1 MAKKKKEL
9 RPLSVDIET
18 IRKQIV
24 AFCEERK
31 YPNNAESSL
40 FQTIEALRANEVN
53 CHRFLCPVDDY
64 YNDKPVDFKKTTARS
79 VYFSMTNSVA
89 KKLEISNI
97 PLIAT
102 FYYSLLPKLK
112 EKYEKAG
119 YSDELFYDS
128 VDYLRTKMYNGYRV
142 FGTWGIFEEPDFSKI
157 FTLEQ
162 FGFGRISFAIGK
174 SPVTAEIN
182 GNKIERGHK
191 VVFCYFP
198 TVDKPSMEE
207 CKESFKKAYEFF
219 RKDLGDKICFVC
231 ESWMLYPVHRDF
243 IPATDVVDQPVLT
256 VMDCFHLVSH
266 KALRNNPD
274 YWYIFNRFYKKD
286 DKEDLFIDTPLEIKY
301 AEHIKKGGSMG
312 RGTGIFFYD
321 GKDFIL

>member
-24 AFCEERK
+24 TFCEDRA

-40 FQTIEALRANEVN
+40 FQTIEALRNDEVN

-64 YNDKPVDFKKTTARS
+64 YNDKPVDFRKATARS

-119 YSDELFYDS
+119 YSDELFYDT

-162 FGFGRISFAIGK
+162 FSFGRIAYTIEK
-174 SPVTAEIN
+174 SPVTAEF
-182 GNKIERGHK
+182 GGKKIERGHK
-191 VVFCYFP
+191 VVACYFP
-198 TVDKPSMEE
+198 TVDMPTMEE

-219 RKDLGDKICFVC
+219 RKDLGDDICFLC
-231 ESWMLYPVHRDF
+231 QSWMLYPVHREFLKEGDP
-243 IPATDVVDQPVLT
+243 ILT
-256 VMDCFHLVSH
+256 VMDCFHLVH
-266 KALRNNPD
+266 QKAMRHNPD

-286 DKEDLFIDTPLEIKY
+286 DKEDLFIDSPLEVKY
-301 AEHIKKGGSMG
+301 DELIKKGGSMG

>member
-9 RPLSVDIET
+9 RPLSVDIVT
-18 IRKQIV
+18 IREQIKK
-24 AFCEERK
+24 FCEDRS

-40 FQTIEALRANEVN
+40 IQTTEALRANEIN

-64 YNDKPVDFKKTTARS
+64 YNDKEVDFRKTTSRS

-119 YSDELFYDS
+119 LCDELFYDS
-128 VDYLRTKMYNGYRV
+128 VDYLRSKMYNGYRV

-157 FTLEQ
+157 FTLQQ
-162 FGFGRISFAIGK
+162 FSFGRISFEIGK
-174 SPVTAEIN
+174 STVNADIN
-182 GNKIERGHK
+182 GHKIAHGQK
-191 VVFCYFP
+191 VLVCHFP
-198 TVDKPSMEE
+198 TVDMPTPEE
-207 CKESFKKAYEFF
+207 CKESFRNAYVFF
-219 RKDLGDKICFVC
+219 RKEFDGDDICFTC
-231 ESWMLYPVHRDF
+231 TSWMLYPVHKDF
-243 IPATDVVDQPVLT
+243 IEADDPIRT
-256 VMDCFHLVSH
+256 VMDCFRLVQQ
-266 KALRNNPD
+266 KAYRGNPD
-274 YWYIFNRFYKKD
+274 YWCIFKRFYKKN

-301 AEHIKKGGSMG
+301 DQYIKAGNSMG
-312 RGTGIFFYD
+312 RGTGVFFYD